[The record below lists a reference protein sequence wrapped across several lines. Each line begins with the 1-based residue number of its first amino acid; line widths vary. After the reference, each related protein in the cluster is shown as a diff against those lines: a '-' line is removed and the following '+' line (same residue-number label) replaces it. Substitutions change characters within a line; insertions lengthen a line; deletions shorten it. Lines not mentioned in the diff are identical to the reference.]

1 MSVGADAARYLLE
14 AYTEPYIRT
23 QVLPAGLS
31 KLVYIYHPPKRVE
44 SPATMFAEMEFEAQE
59 PTASVSS
66 PMDSA
71 LCVTSP
77 ECGGSQGRSPFEHD
91 FDHDVKVHKDCDESP
106 RETAQVPSASA
117 TLVDSYPRGNY
128 CSSADQLLPGHPKP
142 SRKRAKESSSEK
154 KYWYGKK
161 SKFSM

>member
-1 MSVGADAARYLLE
+1 MCHCVDAARYLLE

-23 QVLPAGLS
+23 QVLPAGLA

-44 SPATMFAEMEFEAQE
+44 SPAAAMFADMEFEVQE
-59 PTASVSS
+59 HSGSVSS

-91 FDHDVKVHKDCDESP
+91 FDHDVQSHKDGDESP
-106 RETAQVPSASA
+106 RETAQVPGVAAGSSLASF
-117 TLVDSYPRGNY
+117 PRGSY
-128 CSSADQLLPGHPKP
+128 CSSADQLPKP
-142 SRKRAKESSSEK
+142 PRKRGKEPSERCF
-154 KYWYGKK
+154 GKK
-161 SKFSM
+161 SKLSV